1 MIRQLARSATMFT
14 IIPVRIPAELAA
26 GDGAGALLML
36 PVVGA
41 VIGGAA
47 ALPVVALRVWV
58 PHAVLLGA
66 VLAVAALALA
76 TRGLHLDGLA
86 DTADGLGSGAPPARA
101 LEIMS
106 QSDIGP
112 FGVVAIVLV
121 LAADIASL
129 AIVPGGA
136 WVPAAVLGVGAATGR
151 VAAVHGAV
159 RARPAR
165 PSGFGAL
172 VAGRISVV
180 DAVVWTVAVLGVGV
194 VVAVVLSIPPGW
206 IIGPQLAALI
216 AAWLLRWHAARRF
229 GGMTGD
235 VFGALIELATAI
247 TLIGAAL
254 R

>member
-1 MIRQLARSATMFT
+1 MMRQLARCASMFT
-14 IIPVRIPAELAA
+14 IIPVRMPAELSPD
-26 GDGAGALLML
+26 DGAGALLTL
-36 PVVGA
+36 PVLGA
-41 VIGGAA
+41 VTGGAA
-47 ALPVVALRVWV
+47 ALPAVAVRVWV
-58 PHAVLLGA
+58 PHAGLLGA
-66 VLAVAALALA
+66 VLAVAALAVA

-86 DTADGLGSGAPPARA
+86 DTADGLGSAAPPARA
-101 LEIMS
+101 LEIMG

-112 FGVVAIVLV
+112 FGVVTIVLV
-121 LAADIASL
+121 LAADIVSL
-129 AIVPGGA
+129 SSVPGGA
-136 WVPAAVLGVGAATGR
+136 WVPAGVLGVAAATGR

-159 RARPAR
+159 RSRAAR

-172 VAGRISVV
+172 VAGRISIV

-206 IIGPQLAALI
+206 IIGPQLAALA
-216 AAWLLRWHAARRF
+216 AAWLLRRHAARRLR
-229 GGMTGD
+229 GMTGD